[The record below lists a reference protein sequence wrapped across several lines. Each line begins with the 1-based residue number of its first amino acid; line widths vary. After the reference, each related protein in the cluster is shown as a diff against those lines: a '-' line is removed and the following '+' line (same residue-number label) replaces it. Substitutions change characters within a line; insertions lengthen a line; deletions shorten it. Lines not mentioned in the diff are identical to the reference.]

1 MALIDRLL
9 GRPAPEEV
17 VREHGPAVMRQL
29 KRIFGPRA
37 DVDDVFQAV
46 FVEVLRS
53 LPSFA
58 GRSQLKTWI
67 HRITLNV
74 AYQEMRMQ
82 YRDRASTPLEHA
94 PEAASEENIEA
105 NLLDK
110 EALELLYEGLEQLD
124 PKKRVAVL
132 MHDLEGLPLREI
144 AERVGRPLQTVN
156 SQLRAGRAELAA
168 FLAERRR
175 SASEARGKGAQR

>member
-9 GRPAPEEV
+9 GRPSPESI
-17 VREHGPAVMRQL
+17 VREHGPMVIRQL
-29 KRIFGPRA
+29 RRIFGPSA

-53 LPSFA
+53 LPSFG

-82 YRDRASTPLEHA
+82 YRDRLNAPLEHA
-94 PEAASEENIEA
+94 PEPEA
-105 NLLDK
+105 GVNLEAELIDK
-110 EALELLYEGLEQLD
+110 EALVHLYEGLEQLD
-124 PKKRVAVL
+124 PKKRMAIVL
-132 MHDLEGLPLREI
+132 HDVEGLSLREI
-144 AERVGRPLQTVN
+144 SERVGRPLQTVN
-156 SQLRAGRAELAA
+156 SQLRTGRAELAA
-168 FLAERRR
+168 FIAERRR
-175 SASEARGKGAQR
+175 SVSEARGKGAQR